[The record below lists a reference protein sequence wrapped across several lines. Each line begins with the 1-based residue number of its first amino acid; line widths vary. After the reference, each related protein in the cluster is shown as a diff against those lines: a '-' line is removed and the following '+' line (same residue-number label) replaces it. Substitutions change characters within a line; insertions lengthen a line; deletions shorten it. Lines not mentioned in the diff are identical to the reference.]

1 MSGCWSKPPW
11 FPVLHQA
18 PELGDGHLDRAILSL
33 YCKEFVV
40 LADWDLLW
48 PDLVIG
54 LWVVN

>member
-1 MSGCWSKPPW
+1 MMGHRSEPPRLL
-11 FPVLHQA
+11 VLHQA
-18 PELGDGHLDRAILSL
+18 PELGDSHLDRAIVSL
-33 YCKEFVV
+33 CRKELIV